1 MISVY
6 REFSDLKNIVKKSI
20 VVIGNFDGVH
30 LGHQAVLNYAKS
42 LKKEANDN
50 LLLLTFYPHPLKVLR
65 PEYAPRNILSFRNKV
80 IKMKE
85 LGVDIILAQRFNKN
99 FSKISADNFIKIIL
113 SQGLKARHIVVG
125 DDFRFG
131 NNRQGNID
139 YLKSQEHQNNFKV
152 HIINEIS
159 DKKVRYSSSL
169 AREMI
174 IKGKMFEAKKVLGYF
189 HEIEGKV
196 VKGEQMGR
204 KLGFPTANIHY
215 LNTIIPDNGIYAGWV
230 KFNNKT
236 YMSAIST
243 GYRPQFK
250 GKKRFLEAYILNFSG
265 DIYGTRIKV
274 SLVEKI
280 RKEKVFSDID
290 ELKKQ
295 MSLDCI
301 EVVKILEK
309 VKTSIL

>member
-139 YLKSQEHQNNFKV
+139 YLKSQENQNNFKV

-189 HEIEGKV
+189 HQIEGKV

-243 GYRPQFK
+243 GYRPQFN

>member
-6 REFSDLKNIVKKSI
+6 REFSDLKYIIKKSI

-50 LLLLTFYPHPLKVLR
+50 LILLTFYPHPLKVLR

-189 HEIEGKV
+189 HEIEGRV

-230 KFNNKT
+230 KFNNKI

-290 ELKKQ
+290 KLKKQ

-309 VKTSIL
+309 VKIDIL